1 MIDGANLLTD
11 RLSARETPGAS
22 RGPRCIV
29 QQVRANPAPGF
40 TSPRTATA
48 AHTHFTR
55 AASATVYLVDPLGDI
70 LDLSRVRTALLCNVR
85 AAAPWGL
92 DVPGTGGAS
101 VHAVSRGTAWL
112 QVDQAEP
119 LRLAAGD
126 VFVLPSG
133 IGYRLS
139 STPDAPLVRFDQVL
153 KARMTPERDLTIGS
167 HGPRTGFL
175 CAEYVYDLDVAQ
187 PLLSLLPTVLHVPAD
202 PARPGRVT
210 PIVGLLADELDSHA
224 PGSGTVVARLLDL
237 LLVEAIRH
245 WVQNDPDVGGPSWLT
260 ALRDPTIAR
269 TLALLH
275 ARPAEPWTLE
285 KLAREVHVSRTTLAR
300 RFTEAVGDPPLAY
313 LTRWRMHLASARL
326 KHTNDT
332 VETIAY
338 EVGYRSEHAFNRAF
352 ARNCGHPPGRYRH
365 LARAA

>member
-1 MIDGANLLTD
+1 
-11 RLSARETPGAS
+11 
-22 RGPRCIV
+22 
-29 QQVRANPAPGF
+29 
-40 TSPRTATA
+40 
-48 AHTHFTR
+48 
-55 AASATVYLVDPLGDI
+55 VDPLGDI
-70 LDLSRVRTALLCNVR
+70 LELSRVRTALLCSVR
-85 AAAPWGL
+85 AGAPWGL
-92 DVPGTGGAS
+92 DVPGTGEAS
-101 VHAVSRGTAWL
+101 VHAVTRGTAWL
-112 QVDQAEP
+112 HAGDAEP
-119 LRLAAGD
+119 LRLTAGD

-139 STPDAPLVRFDQVL
+139 STPDAPSVPFDKAL

-175 CAEYVYDLDVAQ
+175 CAEYTYDLDVAQ
-187 PLLSLLPTVLHVPAD
+187 PLLSLLPRVLHVPAA
-202 PARPGRVT
+202 PAHPGRVA
-210 PIVGLLADELDSHA
+210 PLVELLADELDAHR

-237 LLVEAIRH
+237 LLIEAIRH
-245 WVQNDPDVGGPSWLT
+245 WVQHDPDVSGPSWLT

-285 KLAREVHVSRTTLAR
+285 KLASEVHVSRTTLTR

-313 LTRWRMHLASARL
+313 LTRWRMHLAATRL
-326 KHTNDT
+326 KHTNET

-338 EVGYRSEHAFNRAF
+338 EVGYTSEHAFNRAF
-352 ARNCGHPPGRYRH
+352 ARNRGHPPGRYRH